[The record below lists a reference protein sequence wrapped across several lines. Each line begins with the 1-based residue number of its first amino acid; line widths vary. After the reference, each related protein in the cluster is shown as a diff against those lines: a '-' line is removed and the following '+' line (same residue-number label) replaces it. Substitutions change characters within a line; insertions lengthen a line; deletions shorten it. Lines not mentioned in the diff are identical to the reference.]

1 MVVVIRNFI
10 TLVVTLLVTMA
21 AAVTIEITLDMY
33 GVRGHRLL
41 TGVTG
46 TLLIVLSL
54 AYSMRK
60 KKKLFTGGSVKHW
73 LQFHEWAA
81 IVGTVILLIH
91 TGTHFQALVPVVT
104 LLLMLTTFV
113 SGLFG
118 RYLYNSA
125 RDEMKRKK
133 EGLKRKGLS
142 EPEIEEKLAGL
153 VTTSE
158 ALAKWRVAHM
168 PIVAALS
175 LMTVYHAVSALYYGG
190 F

>member
-10 TLVVTLLVTMA
+10 TLVVTLLVTMV
-21 AAVTIEITLDMY
+21 AAVAIEITLDMY

-46 TLLIVLSL
+46 TLLIVLSI
-54 AYSMRK
+54 AYSAR

-91 TGTHFQALVPVVT
+91 TGTHFEALIPVVT
-104 LLLMLTTFV
+104 LVLMLTTFV

-118 RYLYNSA
+118 RYLYQSA
-125 RDEMKRKK
+125 KDEMKRKK
-133 EGLKRKGLS
+133 DRLKRKGMS
-142 EPEIEEKLAGL
+142 ETEIEEEMAALT
-153 VTTSE
+153 TTSE
-158 ALAKWRVAHM
+158 ALAKWRVIHM
-168 PIVAALS
+168 PIVAMLS
-175 LMTVYHAVSALYYGG
+175 LMTVYHAISALYYGG